1 MRLKR
6 CFTFSPEEFVDT
18 NNERTER
25 YVIPLKIKE
34 RLYPVVFDFFSKYD
48 FHNVNIRQISRAS
61 GVSTGTIY
69 KYFPSKEDLI
79 LDILEEKIDEIH
91 ELAALH
97 LQGIESTR
105 EKFRKAFWVLM
116 DYYDRNPGFA
126 TSFWVTVPTKTW
138 MQRKSYARYDT
149 YEMISMIS
157 EAGRKKKIIDPTLRN
172 SQIMGIFF
180 MHCYREVT
188 MWYFRGMKGNLV
200 DTIDRFF
207 PIFWKTVSVPE
218 CRPE

>member
-1 MRLKR
+1 
-6 CFTFSPEEFVDT
+6 V
-18 NNERTER
+18 
-25 YVIPLKIKE
+25 KIKK
-34 RLYPVVFDFFSKYD
+34 RLYPVVFVFFSQYD
-48 FHNVNIRQISRAS
+48 FHHVNIRKISSAS

-79 LDILEEKIDEIH
+79 LDILEENIQEIH

-126 TSFWVTVPTKTW
+126 ISFWVTVPLKTW
-138 MQRKSYARYDT
+138 MQRKSYERHDT
-149 YEMISMIS
+149 YEMISQIS
-157 EAGRKKKIIDPTLRN
+157 DEGKRRKIIDPALKN
-172 SQIMGIFF
+172 SRIMALFF
-180 MHCYREVT
+180 MHCYHEVT
-188 MWYFRGMKGNLV
+188 VWYFRGRKWRLV

-207 PIFWKTVSVPE
+207 PIFWKTVSLSEAKPDVNA
-218 CRPE
+218 RQ